1 MPEKKSDTK
10 TLIRKL
16 DDLVKLGAIT
26 EEFAA
31 RLREVDAKGLL
42 PKTEDPLREKIKR
55 WALESGVLDDVI
67 RQYSDSWSFSVT
79 VKDGWSI
86 QFVNRR
92 MIEKRRKEELETG
105 RTLLKSKKAA

>member
-1 MPEKKSDTK
+1 MPEKKIDAK
-10 TLIRKL
+10 TLVRML
-16 DDLVKLGAIT
+16 PDLLKLGVIT

-31 RLREVDAKGLL
+31 KLREADAKGLL
-42 PKTEDPLREKIKR
+42 PKTQDPLREKIKT
-55 WALESGVLDDVI
+55 WALESGVMDDVI

-92 MIEKRRKEELETG
+92 MIENKRKKEVEEA
-105 RTLLKSKKAA
+105 RAISKSKKAA